1 MRELLRKPAMLQGGD
16 PALFEELQRRIGD
29 FVAGPAAAPDDDRP
43 VALTR
48 VSIENQGPSRSP
60 PHDTETG
67 VDLHRRLAPGTLVSG
82 RYRIRAIVGVG
93 GMGVVYRAHDEE
105 LGLDIALKVLRPDLG
120 TDHQGIERFRRELV
134 LARQVT
140 HRNVVRIHDIG
151 ESDGLRFL
159 TMRYV
164 EGRSLLDVLEK
175 GGPLPLERALRIVR
189 QVAEA
194 LQDAHDAGVVHRDLK
209 PGNVLLEAD
218 DTAYITD
225 FGVARSLDRDGLTR
239 AGAVVGTTD
248 YLSPEQARGDP
259 VDGRSDI
266 YALGIVLFEML
277 TRQLP
282 SAGASQAEILA
293 QRISGRVRDIRET
306 GVQVPPHVQ
315 HVIRRCLE
323 RSPARRY
330 QSARELVAD
339 LDRPRASARFFPI
352 SRRSLAPLAL
362 VALAGDASGME
373 RLAARQRPALPAP
386 ARSRGHRRPPPPAT
400 RWRCCRSPTRP
411 PTRPWPGPAPE
422 WPR

>member
-1 MRELLRKPAMLQGGD
+1 
-16 PALFEELQRRIGD
+16 
-29 FVAGPAAAPDDDRP
+29 
-43 VALTR
+43 
-48 VSIENQGPSRSP
+48 
-60 PHDTETG
+60 
-67 VDLHRRLAPGTLVSG
+67 
-82 RYRIRAIVGVG
+82 
-93 GMGVVYRAHDEE
+93 MGVVYRAHDEE
-105 LGLDIALKVLRPDLG
+105 LDLDVALKVLRPGVG
-120 TDHQGIERFRRELV
+120 TDQQGIERFRRELV

-164 EGRSLLDVLEK
+164 EGRSLLEVLDK
-175 GGPLPLERALRIVR
+175 GGPLPLERAVKIVR
-189 QVAEA
+189 QIADA

-209 PGNVLLEAD
+209 PGNILLESD

-266 YALGIVLFEML
+266 YALGIVFYEML

-282 SAGASQAEILA
+282 SQGASQAEILA
-293 QRISGRVRDIRET
+293 QRISGRVRDIGET
-306 GVQVPPHVQ
+306 GVQVPPHVRR
-315 HVIRRCLE
+315 VIRRCLE

-330 QSARELVAD
+330 QSARQLIAD
-339 LDRPRASARFFPI
+339 LDRPGGSARFFPI
-352 SRRSLAPLAL
+352 SRRWLAL
-362 VALAGDASGME
+362 PVALLATWRGGAPGGAPPACPSCPG
-373 RLAARQRPALPAP
+373 RL
-386 ARSRGHRRPPPPAT
+386 RRPPSPPAPGT
-400 RWRCCRSPTRP
+400 PWPCCPSPTKP